1 VPAPLDTLQIV
12 KRLREAGFADP
23 QAEALTTVLRD
34 LREADFSDLATKA
47 DIGLLKADIGL
58 LKADIERVKTD
69 IERIKTELLTEIER
83 LEARL
88 SSFATKSDLDAVRS
102 GLEVKIA
109 EMKVETIRWVFGIA
123 FAQAAM
129 ILAVLRLFPNPHP

>member
-1 VPAPLDTLQIV
+1 MQAPLDTLQIV
-12 KRLREAGFADP
+12 KRLKEAGFGDP

-34 LREADFSDLATKA
+34 LRETNISDLATRA
-47 DIGLLKADIGL
+47 DIGLLKNE
-58 LKADIERVKTD
+58 IERV
-69 IERIKTELLTEIER
+69 RSELMSDIER

-88 SSFATKSDLDAVRS
+88 SSFATKTDLDTVRS
-102 GLEVKIA
+102 GLEVKLA

-123 FAQAAM
+123 FAQAAL

>member
-12 KRLREAGFADP
+12 ERLREAGFADP

-34 LREADFSDLATKA
+34 LREADFSSLATKA
-47 DIGLLKADIGL
+47 DIGLLKTDIGL
-58 LKADIERVKTD
+58 LKTDIERVKTD
-69 IERIKTELLTEIER
+69 IER

-88 SSFATKSDLDAVRS
+88 SSFATKTDLDAVRS

-123 FAQAAM
+123 FAQAAL